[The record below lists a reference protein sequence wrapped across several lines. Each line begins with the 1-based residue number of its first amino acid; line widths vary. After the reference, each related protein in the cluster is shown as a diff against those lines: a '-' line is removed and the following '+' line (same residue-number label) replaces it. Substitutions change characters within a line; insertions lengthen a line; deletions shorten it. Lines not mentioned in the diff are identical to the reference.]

1 MSEARMKLQAR
12 KDAVDITKIGL
23 QGGVYGGFTTIDVRS
38 LEDAVVRY
46 GVAQALLDG
55 LASTEEG
62 LAVRDI
68 LPDLDFRLPQDATG
82 LTILKR
88 QWIQPVSGTWDVA
101 GHTQNEVY
109 STTKNSN
116 NDQKVIVIY
125 GIRCVS
131 TGVAR
136 TGSRLFTSSVIFRRA
151 AVKTIDIWQIE
162 SLDVVPDQTIYG
174 RTPLLF
180 KKGDNL
186 RIDFILKATAAQGI
200 LSNSGSTANL
210 TAGISGYND
219 TLMFLG
225 KTIEKIGDN
234 VTG

>member
-1 MSEARMKLQAR
+1 MSDARAKLQAK
-12 KDAVDITKIGL
+12 KDSVDITRIAL
-23 QGGVYGGFTTIDVRS
+23 QGGVYTGFTTIDVRS

-55 LASTEEG
+55 IANSEDG

-68 LPDLDFRLPQDATG
+68 LPDLDFRLPQDTAGLAT
-82 LTILKR
+82 LQR
-88 QWIQPVSGTWDVA
+88 EWIQPASGTWDVT
-101 GHTQNEVY
+101 GRSQNEVY

-116 NDQKVIVIY
+116 NDQKVLVIY
-125 GIRCVS
+125 GIRQIG
-131 TGVAR
+131 TGMAR
-136 TGSRLFTSSVIFRRA
+136 AGSRLYTSAVIFRRA

-162 SLDVVPDQTIYG
+162 ALDTIPDQVIYG

-186 RIDFILKATAAQGI
+186 RIDFVLRATGR
-200 LSNSGSTANL
+200 LLLTHSGSVVNIG
-210 TAGISGYND
+210 AGISGYND

-225 KTIEKIGDN
+225 KVIEKIGDN